1 MFHRSRITSYLF
13 IASLFF
19 VHQSLA
25 EELAPANLPL
35 EYFTRPS
42 QVLDIQLSPDGSH
55 LAILSLEG
63 RRGVVLIVER
73 QGFKPIHKVF
83 FEDDAGVGTF
93 SWVNDERLVFSK
105 VYYSAS
111 REQPYG
117 IGELFAT
124 NLDGSQARY
133 IFGIKKGKRAAGKV
147 RSGPDQYSAATLLD
161 TLPNDSKNILVVSR
175 EFVRGAPAEVYK
187 LNVYSGRAK
196 KVARA
201 PMPSAGFLTDR
212 DGQVRIALGLNR
224 EGTTYLWYRET
235 DRADWEVI
243 ESFEISNGG
252 MAPLSFATNGE
263 DIYMVDY
270 SGGQPGVLIRYNLAS
285 KAKSRL
291 FQDATVDPTR
301 FLFDRDSGKAYGVVL
316 DAGFREVKTLDDS
329 PKSLTLERIKQSFP
343 NQTVEPMSR
352 SIDGRLSIYRV
363 GNAQQADSFYL
374 FDKTTGS
381 ATFLMS
387 ARPWMAASTPAIVE
401 YLEIEARDGLMIPA
415 YLTLPP
421 ACVDEAACPMVVN
434 PHGGPHGPRDY
445 GVYLTEPQALASR
458 GYAVLQMNFRGSGG
472 YGFDF
477 MRKGFKKWGEEIQ
490 FDIIDATKAVV
501 GDKRSRIDPKRVCI
515 YGGSFGAYSALQSV
529 IIEPDLFQ
537 CAIGAAGVY
546 DLPLLYKLGDV
557 PRSLS
562 GKAYL
567 EQVVG
572 TDEGSMRSQSPLYN
586 AEKIKVPI
594 LLLHGEK
601 DERAPVEHA
610 QRLAASL
617 AERDH
622 PHELRLFDGEGHGY
636 FDPKNRLIALEHLTT
651 FLDQHLAP

>member
-1 MFHRSRITSYLF
+1 MVHKLF
-13 IASLFF
+13 VATGLLIASLFF
-19 VHQSLA
+19 FYQPLA
-25 EELAPANLPL
+25 EESVPPDLPL

-73 QGFKPIHKVF
+73 QGLKPIHKVF
-83 FEDDAGVGTF
+83 FEDDAGVGAF
-93 SWVNDERLVFSK
+93 NWVNDERLVFSK

-117 IGELFAT
+117 LGELFAT

-161 TLPNDSKNILVVSR
+161 SLPNDAKNILVVSR

-252 MAPLSFATNGE
+252 MAPLSFATSGE
-263 DIYMVDY
+263 DVYMVDY
-270 SGGQPGVLIRYNLAS
+270 SGGQPGVLTRYNLAS
-285 KAKSRL
+285 KVKSRL
-291 FQDATVDPTR
+291 FQDERVDPTR
-301 FLFDRDSGKAYGVVL
+301 FLFDRDSGEAYGVVL
-316 DAGFREVKTLDDS
+316 DAGFREVKTLDKS
-329 PKSLTLERIKQSFP
+329 PRSLTLERIKQSFP
-343 NQTVEPMSR
+343 NQTVEPVSR
-352 SIDGRLSIYRV
+352 SIDGGLTIYRV
-363 GNAQQADSFYL
+363 GNAQEASSFYL
-374 FDKTTGS
+374 FDERAS
-381 ATFLMS
+381 AASFLMS
-387 ARPWMAASTPAIVE
+387 SRPWMASSQSARVE
-401 YLEIEARDGLMIPA
+401 YFEIKARDGLMIPV
-415 YLTLPP
+415 YLTLPQR
-421 ACVDEAACPMVVN
+421 CVDESRCPMVVN

-445 GVYLTEPQALASR
+445 GLYSPETQALASR
-458 GYAVLQMNFRGSGG
+458 GYAVLQVNFRGSGG

-477 MRKGFKKWGEEIQ
+477 MSKGFKKWGEEIQ
-490 FDIIDATKAVV
+490 FDIIDATKAVMS
-501 GDKRSRIDPKRVCI
+501 DKRSRIDPERVCI

-529 IIEPDLFQ
+529 ILEPDLFQ

-586 AEKIKVPI
+586 AEKIKVPV

-636 FDPKNRLIALEHLTT
+636 FDPKNRLVALEYLTA
-651 FLDQHLAP
+651 FLEQHLSP